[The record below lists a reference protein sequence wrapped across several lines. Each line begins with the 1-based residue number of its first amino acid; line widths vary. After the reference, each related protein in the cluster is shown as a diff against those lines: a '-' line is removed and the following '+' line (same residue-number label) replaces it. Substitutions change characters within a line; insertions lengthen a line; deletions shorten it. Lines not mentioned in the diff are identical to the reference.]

1 MIIVVCWLNPPSYL
15 FIVIYSTNFLDD
27 QALTSR
33 VVAGSSYDRMVY
45 SLPSFISWL
54 RKATK
59 VRWTHKKFAQNNWKG
74 SGFTYFSH
82 VRYYYTIPLMSCPHT
97 LSGQYFPTPFPGSTT
112 PLFFKRGNMGSNF
125 TWERSNLII
134 WTDNNLSWLSVGSFE
149 AVTRGNDSTVCLLF
163 VARRV
168 VTFVGEI
175 MIKSQSGCSLLD
187 IWGRK
192 GELVTC
198 SHIFIMQ
205 FMMCKWNIFCSV
217 TPSSYFCEK

>member
-1 MIIVVCWLNPPSYL
+1 MLLAEHCPCS
-15 FIVIYSTNFLDD
+15 FHDYSRLLAKSFVLLVHCHLWHQLSWWSSFDWWGGGST
-27 QALTSR
+27 
-33 VVAGSSYDRMVY
+33 SSYDRMVH

-82 VRYYYTIPLMSCPHT
+82 VRYYYTIPLMSCPLT
-97 LSGQYFPTPFPGSTT
+97 LSGQYFPTPFSWQSRQLPCF
-112 PLFFKRGNMGSNF
+112 LKRKKGGSNF
-125 TWERSNLII
+125 TWEISNLII
-134 WTDNNLSWLSVGSFE
+134 WTDYNLSWLSWSSF
-149 AVTRGNDSTVCLLF
+149 VRGNNSTVCLLF

-168 VTFVGEI
+168 VTFVGGI

-192 GELVTC
+192 GELC
-198 SHIFIMQ
+198 DMQPHIHHA
-205 FMMCKWNIFCSV
+205 V
-217 TPSSYFCEK
+217 HDV